1 MLVLLYRLELSL
13 TMLYIDLV
21 LKEAMLDDFVIDYS
35 RYLHVYEL

>member
-21 LKEAMLDDFVIDYS
+21 LKEAMLGDFVIDYS
-35 RYLHVYEL
+35 RYLHVYAL